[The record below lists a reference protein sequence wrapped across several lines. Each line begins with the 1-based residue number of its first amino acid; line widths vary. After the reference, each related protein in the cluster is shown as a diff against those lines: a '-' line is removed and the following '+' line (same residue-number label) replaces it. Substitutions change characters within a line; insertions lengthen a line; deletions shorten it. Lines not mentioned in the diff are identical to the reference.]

1 MDGNG
6 IRKDGS
12 CSDGMPVAGVPL
24 NGEAEKAVKAAMARF
39 RGAIRRAMAEEGRG
53 VLAGF
58 VNHSGGAVGSDHA
71 WDVESRKFGA
81 VSKHWYRGSRT
92 PFGNAPMSDADFLE
106 SEETAQAAARRM
118 CRGWSRNPWVQNL
131 VRRNWCQAKYA
142 DAVYAV
148 GHIQWDRPQSPAP
161 VQVKGGTGYA
171 VQMALDLGKPV
182 WVFNLDNG
190 RWHDALD
197 GWTETDPPILVKRF
211 AGIGTRGDA
220 VPNRAGLTALPDV
233 AWNAIRDVCER
244 TVANQNQNVNII
256 LNCIH
261 SFNYIK
267 SIKLYA
273 NILQINN
280 TIDNILNLYK
290 ENYIENNYKAKLYCL
305 LYKLILKST

>member
-1 MDGNG
+1 MNGNG
-6 IRKDGS
+6 IRKDGA
-12 CSDGMPVAGVPL
+12 CSDGMPVAGTPL
-24 NGEAEKAVKAAMARF
+24 NGEAEKAVKAVLARF
-39 RGAIRRAMAEEGRG
+39 RGALRRAMAEEGRG
-53 VLAGF
+53 ALAGF

-148 GHIQWDRPQSPAP
+148 GHIQWERPRSPAP

-171 VQMALDLGKPV
+171 VQMALDIGKPV
-182 WVFNLDNG
+182 WVFNLDDG
-190 RWHDALD
+190 KWHDALD
-197 GWTETDPPILVKRF
+197 GWAETESPVLAERF

-220 VPNRAGLTALPDV
+220 VPGRGDMTALPDA
-233 AWNAIRDVCER
+233 AWNAIRDVC
-244 TVANQNQNVNII
+244 ANGPESV
-256 LNCIH
+256 
-261 SFNYIK
+261 
-267 SIKLYA
+267 
-273 NILQINN
+273 
-280 TIDNILNLYK
+280 T
-290 ENYIENNYKAKLYCL
+290 
-305 LYKLILKST
+305 